1 MPESVPEC
9 VEVCLDAKA
18 AREACVLEKGED
30 GCADLIA
37 AYTKCLEDAAKPA
50 EEAAS

>member
-9 VEVCLDAKA
+9 VEVCLEAKA
-18 AREACVLEKGED
+18 AREACVLEKGEE

-50 EEAAS
+50 EAAAS